1 MVIPMRTFVWLI
13 VGLLLTGCTYP
24 GGPDCEAMQAVA
36 LQAQLGRETTIEQ
49 FEAWISETY
58 HVVPK
63 AIRAIR
69 AVDDRNY
76 WTVYWDVTGRTY
88 QAELDN
94 GKVSKSAGMSFE
106 RRKPSADQVIACLGT
121 PTLYYA
127 RYNWDLGKYAL
138 HLYLLFP
145 DQGILASGAKYF
157 YPKPEYVPPIDGDF
171 PIWHLGFGPSGSAEQ
186 VLHRIYIENSV
197 SIVPSI
203 PEYKSWPGKWEG
215 IVVEID
221 PRLRQ

>member
-1 MVIPMRTFVWLI
+1 MAMRTLVWLA
-13 VGLLLTGCTYP
+13 VGLLLAGCTYW
-24 GGPDCEAMQAVA
+24 GEANCEAMQAAA
-36 LQAQLGRETTIEQ
+36 LRAQLGKVTSIEQ
-49 FEAWISETY
+49 FEAWIADTY
-58 HVVPK
+58 HVTPT

-88 QAELDN
+88 RAELDN
-94 GKVSKSAGMSFE
+94 GTVSQSAGMSYE

-121 PTLYYA
+121 PALYYA

-203 PEYKSWPGKWEG
+203 PEYKPWLGKWEG